1 MSIGRYWK
9 KIFIEIVNN
18 IEDNIDPTI
27 FTINFVML
35 RTMIKSF
42 SRHPITFQLKN
53 HSDGR
58 KGKWGGG
65 GFEGKTGGSSRR
77 ILGAAVATGFAFF
90 FCTDTYTGQE
100 AQPPLFFNM
109 FFIS

>member
-1 MSIGRYWK
+1 
-9 KIFIEIVNN
+9 
-18 IEDNIDPTI
+18 
-27 FTINFVML
+27 ML

-65 GFEGKTGGSSRR
+65 GIEGKTGGSSRR